1 MKKILMI
8 SLLMLTVIFLN
19 ACDEIENLD
28 NNDNSQID
36 DNDNSQI
43 DDNDNDLD
51 DTLTFS
57 LITVNDLHGH
67 VEQDEY
73 GQGGISNTAYL
84 IDEQRDEVDT
94 SVLLANGDMFQG
106 TAISNM
112 TEGEAVVNMMNM
124 MHFDAMGI
132 GNHEFDWGIETI
144 LKYFDQDITNGEA
157 NFPLLNANIYHHDNT
172 LLTVD
177 EGNVFESYIV
187 EKDDISVGIL
197 SYVGDIY
204 TSIAYTEVQDYYFDL
219 DIAQSVETLS
229 LDLKTQGADIIVVNI
244 HGGNTGSI
252 EDYNYNTQIS
262 TLKDSQGDYLVD
274 VVVNGHT
281 HRKQTGMIFRD
292 QGTPL
297 MLVQAGGNNEAIGVV
312 DFTFDTSDMS
322 ITNYDVDLIDVDEAN
337 SNYDK
342 QIETYI
348 QDVNDGLGTVNLTLS
363 GETITNR
370 YIMSDWIA
378 NVMLAATDADI
389 AISNFGGIRSTANI
403 TKDEYVTLAQMYEVF
418 PFDNTIWIV
427 EASYDEFSF
436 LLNNSSLHYTTKN
449 NMSLNENETYKVAI
463 NSYVY
468 YWDTLDNL
476 RSLDD
481 IDTALYMRDLL
492 IDDLELKGELNIL
505 FNPSVDSSATITS
518 YVNPN
523 E

>member
-1 MKKILMI
+1 MKKLLMI
-8 SLLMLTVIFLN
+8 SLFMLTILFLN
-19 ACDEIENLD
+19 ACEESNGLGDDGNDQIEDSNPG
-28 NNDNSQID
+28 SD
-36 DNDNSQI
+36 DNVDGN
-43 DDNDNDLD
+43 LG
-51 DTLTFS
+51 DTLSFS
-57 LITVNDLHGH
+57 LLTVNDLHGH

-84 IDEQRDEVDT
+84 IDEARDNVDT

-124 MHFDAMGI
+124 MNFDAMGI
-132 GNHEFDWGIETI
+132 GNHEFDWSIDTI
-144 LKYFDQDITNGEA
+144 LNYFDNDITNGEA
-157 NFPLLNANIYHHDNT
+157 NFPLLNANIYNHDDT
-172 LLTVD
+172 LLTVND
-177 EGNVFESYIV
+177 GNVFESYIV
-187 EKDDISVGIL
+187 EKEGISIGIL

-229 LDLKTQGADIIVVNI
+229 IDLKDQGADAIVVNI
-244 HGGNTGSI
+244 HGGNVGSI
-252 EDYNYNTQIS
+252 ENYNYNKQIS
-262 TLKDSQGDYLVD
+262 ALKDPQGDYLVD

-281 HRKQTGMIFRD
+281 HQKQTGMIFRD

-312 DFTFDTSDMS
+312 DFTFETSDMS
-322 ITNYDVDLIDVDEAN
+322 ITSYDVSLIDVEDAK
-337 SNYDK
+337 SNYNK

-348 QDVNDGLGTVNLTLS
+348 QDVNSGLGTVNLTLS
-363 GETITNR
+363 NETITDR
-370 YIMSDWIA
+370 YIISDWIT
-378 NVMLAATDADI
+378 NVMLAATDADV
-389 AISNFGGIRSTANI
+389 AISNYGGIRSTANI
-403 TKDEYVTLAQMYEVF
+403 TNGEYVTLAQMYEVF

-427 EASYDEFSF
+427 EASYEEFSF

-449 NMSLNENETYKVAI
+449 NMLLNQNETYKVAI
-463 NSYVY
+463 NSYIY
-468 YWDTLDNL
+468 YWDDLDDL

-492 IDDLELKGELNIL
+492 IDDLTLKGELNIL
-505 FNPSVDSSATITS
+505 FNPSVNSSATITS
-518 YVNPN
+518 YVNSN